1 MRPFITSL
9 FIIPLVTAL
18 SLAAN
23 GQTYNIPVS
32 DSTSAFGTLNSCS
45 GCTINLSPG
54 VVLKVNSNVSCTN
67 CTFNGGT
74 VIFSSGSVTLNGT
87 NSFNNDTVLI
97 NETLSPNSMNFS
109 GDSVAIN
116 SPLTYGSGN
125 TTISKSAV
133 AVNAATGFISVTMTN
148 DTIHGNK
155 SLSSNG
161 TTITNTALTLSDSAN
176 FSGTSMTVSGSK
188 ITMNG
193 ASDAFSAGGTLTVT
207 TTDINMSSNDSL
219 TSSGAMSITGG
230 SITSAG
236 DISSGSSITLAGD
249 TVTMTGGYLAGS
261 SITAKANGTTGTIMT
276 LRGSAHDST
285 GGALSMTS
293 TTLTMDNSSYI
304 KSSSTTFSSGS
315 ITMNNEA
322 VLEPTNGLTFTAATV
337 QMNDT
342 TSITAGSL
350 TIQTGSYVTIGGNE
364 STSEANITIQNG
376 LKVLDTSTLA
386 INGHDNYFTSGNN
399 NFTGGTTSYS
409 IAANT
414 ISCGGTGENACK
426 SDFVYGC
433 ATMNAGG
440 ALACTVLA
448 LADLELTG
456 SPAGDNAVNLSW
468 SDPQYALANH
478 YLVERSSPGSDWT
491 TLATVDANGYAAG
504 SYYFTDASAPA
515 GTDNYRITRVDQYGA
530 TSYSAT
536 FSITLASTT
545 TAIRIFPNPASGHTF
560 YLTVPN
566 TGQLV
571 LNIYTLTGQLVTRTA
586 LQGQTQYQVEL
597 PTQLQPN
604 NTVIVQTILTDQTV
618 SFTLLLR

>member
-1 MRPFITSL
+1 MRPFITRL
-9 FIIPLVTAL
+9 FIMPLVTAL

-23 GQTYNIPVS
+23 GQTYNITAS

-54 VVLKVNSNVSCTN
+54 VVLKINSNVSCTN

-74 VIFSSGSVTLNGT
+74 VIFSSGTVTMNGT

-176 FSGTSMTVSGSK
+176 FSGTTMTVTGSK
-188 ITMNG
+188 ITMNS
-193 ASDAFSAGGTLTVT
+193 ASNAFSAGGTLTVT
-207 TTDINMSSNDSL
+207 TTDINMN
-219 TSSGAMSITGG
+219 SSGAMSITGG

-236 DISSGSSITLAGD
+236 DIFTGSSLTLAGD

-276 LRGSAHDST
+276 LSGSAHDST
-285 GGALSMTS
+285 GGTLSMTS
-293 TTLTMDNSSYI
+293 TTLTMDNTSYM
-304 KSSSTTFSSGS
+304 KSSSATFTSSS
-315 ITMNNEA
+315 LTMNNEA
-322 VLEPTNGLTFTAATV
+322 LLEPTNGLTLTTATV

-342 TSITAGSL
+342 ASITAGSM
-350 TIQTGSYVTIGGNE
+350 TIQTGSYVAVGDGT
-364 STSEANITIQNG
+364 SASEASISITNG
-376 LKVLDTSTLA
+376 LKVEDTSTLA
-386 INGHDNYFTSGNN
+386 VAGHNNYFTAGSSTV
-399 NFTGGTTSYS
+399 TGGTSYS
-409 IAANT
+409 IANLNYN
-414 ISCGGTGENACK
+414 CGGAHENACK
-426 SDFVYGC
+426 SNFVFGC
-433 ATMNAGG
+433 ATLSAS
-440 ALACTVLA
+440 AAVACTVLA
-448 LADLELTG
+448 IADLTLSAT
-456 SPAGDNAVNLSW
+456 PDGDNAVNLSW
-468 SDPQYALANH
+468 SDPQYASANH
-478 YLVERSSPGSDWT
+478 YLVQRSSAGSDWT
-491 TLATVDANGYAAG
+491 TLANLDANGYAAG
-504 SYYFTDASAPA
+504 NYHFEDVSAPA
-515 GTDNYRITRVDQYGA
+515 GIDNYRIARVDQYGA
-530 TSYSAT
+530 TIYSAT
-536 FSITLASTT
+536 VSVTLTLP
-545 TAIRIFPNPASGHTF
+545 TAVIRIFPNPASGHTF

-566 TGQLV
+566 TEQLV
-571 LNIYTLTGQLVTRTA
+571 LNIYTLTGQLITRTA

-597 PTQLQPN
+597 PIQLQPG
-604 NTVIVQTILTDQTV
+604 NTVVVQTILANRTI
-618 SFTLLLR
+618 SSLLLLR